1 MKTDIKIQFT
11 LIHRI
16 LHWIMAF
23 AMPVLFLTGFLRMN
37 WMNKKHIIGIIESK
51 TDLLA
56 KEQSMEIAKSI
67 LEPMWQWH
75 EVFAHIMIFS
85 FLARII
91 YMLAKGIRF
100 PNPFQRNQPLKE
112 RLQGFTYVYFYLFV
126 FISAVT
132 GICIRQGFFPQWIE
146 NIEAVHKWGVY
157 WFPIFIL
164 LHFVGIVIAELS
176 SKKGV
181 TSKMIGGD

>member
-1 MKTDIKIQFT
+1 MKTDIKIHFT

-23 AMPVLFLTGFLRMN
+23 AMPVLFITGFLRMY

-85 FLARII
+85 FLVRII
-91 YMLAKGIRF
+91 YMLVKGIRF
-100 PNPFQRNQPLKE
+100 PNPFKSNQPLKE
-112 RLQGFTYVYFYLFV
+112 RLQGFTYVYCYLFV
-126 FISAVT
+126 FFFSRYRYLYWKRIFSAMERRYWNRSQMGHLLVPDFYSFAFD
-132 GICIRQGFFPQWIE
+132 RNNNRWI
-146 NIEAVHKWGVY
+146 IQ
-157 WFPIFIL
+157 
-164 LHFVGIVIAELS
+164 
-176 SKKGV
+176 
-181 TSKMIGGD
+181 

>member
-56 KEQSMEIAKSI
+56 KEQSWKLLKA
-67 LEPMWQWH
+67 
-75 EVFAHIMIFS
+75 
-85 FLARII
+85 FLS
-91 YMLAKGIRF
+91 LCGNGTK
-100 PNPFQRNQPLKE
+100 
-112 RLQGFTYVYFYLFV
+112 YLH
-126 FISAVT
+126 T
-132 GICIRQGFFPQWIE
+132 
-146 NIEAVHKWGVY
+146 
-157 WFPIFIL
+157 L
-164 LHFVGIVIAELS
+164 
-176 SKKGV
+176 
-181 TSKMIGGD
+181 

>member
-1 MKTDIKIQFT
+1 MKTDIKIHFT

-67 LEPMWQWH
+67 LEPICFSV
-75 EVFAHIMIFS
+75 EISKFASFS
-85 FLARII
+85 RFRPEILRELLAIEDVAKRFELLFLSKA
-91 YMLAKGIRF
+91 F
-100 PNPFQRNQPLKE
+100 PDATMHTLE
-112 RLQGFTYVYFYLFV
+112 RLYYQHFARPLAGILKYLAYYLQV
-126 FISAVT
+126 VL
-132 GICIRQGFFPQWIE
+132 P
-146 NIEAVHKWGVY
+146 
-157 WFPIFIL
+157 
-164 LHFVGIVIAELS
+164 
-176 SKKGV
+176 
-181 TSKMIGGD
+181 